1 MTAILHPVRSP
12 APRAPLARAPR
23 ALCGLVLGMLAAA
36 GLVACQSPAPP
47 ASSAAAVSAP
57 VPSASPEASASAE
70 SAAAPASAAPS
81 SGPSG
86 TVRVLSADAAVLQRP
101 TTAAFRG
108 QELWVAIGQLSVL
121 FGSDGAQPALPF
133 AALSLPLAGGTL
145 GAQKIALPGPDYYPE
160 GTASAAD
167 GTLYIGSIMQGTIV
181 KVPAGST
188 EASPFVSKPT
198 VKRGVLGLTVDAGR
212 QLLWFCDSNPKLED
226 AKKAGDLVGVQL
238 AGAKEVVRHA
248 LPAAE
253 GKAPFCNDVIV
264 SPDGALWVTDSAVGR
279 VFRVPAELALQPNSA
294 GVWAAG
300 DEVRPPASGGSG
312 ANGLEWIEGKLVVAN
327 VGRGTL
333 VQLDP
338 NSTEP
343 SRGAQLIALTDPQTQ
358 APASLCSPDG
368 VERVPGSTDKLVVVE
383 NGGCPAK
390 LPRIIEVTL
399 RP

>member
-1 MTAILHPVRSP
+1 MS
-12 APRAPLARAPR
+12 
-23 ALCGLVLGMLAAA
+23 
-36 GLVACQSPAPP
+36 
-47 ASSAAAVSAP
+47 
-57 VPSASPEASASAE
+57 PSAEPPTTAVA
-70 SAAAPASAAPS
+70 S

-86 TVRVLSADAAVLQRP
+86 TLRVLSADAAVLQRP

-108 QELWVAIGQLSVL
+108 QDLWIAIGQLSVL
-121 FGSDGAQPALPF
+121 FGSDGAKPALPF
-133 AALSLPLAGGTL
+133 QALSLPLAGGAL
-145 GAQKIALPGPDYYPE
+145 GAQKVALPGSDYYPE

-167 GTLYIGSIMQGTIV
+167 GTLYIGSIMQGSIV

-188 EASPFVSKPT
+188 EAAPFLSKPS
-198 VKRGVLGLTVDAGR
+198 VKRGVIGLTVDAGR
-212 QLLWFCDSNPKLED
+212 QLLWYCDSNPKLED

-294 GVWAAG
+294 AVWAAG

-338 NSTEP
+338 NSPEP
-343 SRGAQLIALTDPQTQ
+343 GRGAQLIALTDAQTQ

-368 VERVPGSTDKLVVVE
+368 VERVPGSKDKLVVVE

-399 RP
+399 SPH

>member
-1 MTAILHPVRSP
+1 MTAILHVVRSQGSM
-12 APRAPLARAPR
+12 AGAPR
-23 ALCGLVLGMLAAA
+23 ALCGLVLGALAAA

-47 ASSAAAVSAP
+47 APSAAAASAAEAP
-57 VPSASPEASASAE
+57 APSEAAASPEAAAVPPG
-70 SAAAPASAAPS
+70 AAAS

-108 QELWVAIGQLSVL
+108 QDLWIAIGQLSVL
-121 FGSDGAQPALPF
+121 FGSDGAKPALPF
-133 AALSLPLAGGTL
+133 AALSLPLAGGAL
-145 GAQKIALPGPDYYPE
+145 GAQKIVLPGPDYYPE
-160 GTASAAD
+160 GTAAAAD
-167 GTLYIGSIMQGTIV
+167 GTLYIGSIMQGRIV

-188 EASPFVSKPT
+188 EALSFVSKPT
-198 VKRGVLGLTVDAGR
+198 VKRGVIGLTVDAGR

-226 AKKAGDLVGVQL
+226 AKKAGELVGVQL

-248 LPAAE
+248 LPPAE

-279 VFRVPAELALQPNSA
+279 VFRVPAEQALQPNSA
-294 GVWAAG
+294 AVWAAG
-300 DEVRPPASGGSG
+300 DEVRPPPSGGSG
-312 ANGLEWIEGKLVVAN
+312 ANGLDWIEGKLVVAN

-338 NSTEP
+338 NSADP
-343 SRGAQLIALTDPQTQ
+343 GRGAQLIALTDPQTQ

-368 VERVPGSTDKLVVVE
+368 VERVPGSKDKLVVVE

-399 RP
+399 TLD